1 MAAVLAAIASLFINI
16 DFAMRKQFVFA
27 IVSAIA
33 FGASATAPLFMRDAV
48 ISPDG
53 NKIAFTY
60 KGDIWTVPAAGGTAT
75 RLTMTDQY
83 YEASPV
89 WSPDSRSVAFRSNR
103 AGSFDIYVVDADGGE
118 PRRLTFG
125 SGQET
130 PEAFTP
136 DGKSILFSSYMTPTA
151 QTAAFPS
158 SRLTQLYSIPVGGG
172 RPALVSATPVL
183 YPSFAPGNS
192 NLVYYQD
199 IKGFE
204 DQWRKHHTSSDTR
217 DIWTLDLKSG
227 KHVNLTERGG
237 EDRNPVISPDG
248 KTLYFLSERDGGSM
262 NVYSMEPRKGAT
274 PKAVTSFKSHPV
286 RFLSGAKDG
295 TLAFTYDGEIY
306 TMTPASQP
314 RKVNIDITADFY
326 QPVKRIQV
334 NSAQGA
340 VPSPDGKQIAFI
352 NRGNVF
358 VTSVEFPTTRQI
370 TNTVEGE
377 SQVEWAPDGKALVYT
392 SERDGHWNIYKATLG
407 HDGDPDFAN
416 ATIINEEAVFPA
428 SDGVERTCPS
438 YSPDGKKLAFVADR
452 NKLMVMDVES
462 GKVSQVT
469 DGHTH
474 TSRGGS
480 ITYSWS
486 PDSKWIVMDGVLHHH
501 DPYSDIILVKV
512 ADGTMIPLT
521 ETGYFDESPK
531 FVLDGNAVMFG
542 SDRYGMRA
550 HASWG
555 SEQDVMIV
563 FLNSDAYD
571 KFRLSEQDYALRTE
585 IEKANA
591 KDDKEKKDGAKDKKD
606 EKDKKEEAVKDIVV
620 EPDGIQDRILRLTP
634 NSSQL
639 GDAIITADGSTLLY
653 LSAFEGGYDL
663 WKKDLRKGDVKLASK
678 NVGGGSLAS
687 DKDGKTYFLLSRSLR
702 KVDPKTGSTTPVAFS
717 GSMSLDEAAERE
729 YMFDYVKVQEREK
742 FYDVNMHGV
751 DWENLTEHYRRFLP
765 HISNNYDF
773 ATLLSEMLGELNV
786 SHTGGRY
793 TAPSNPNLDRTASL
807 GLMYDLTDG
816 GRDGLLVSEVIEG
829 GPMDKAWSKIK
840 EGDIITAIGGR
851 QLKAGEPV
859 EPLLANV
866 AGQKILVEFTTKSGK
881 KDSEVVVPI
890 SSAQENELLY
900 QRWIRQRAADV
911 DRWSNGRLGYV
922 HIRSMG
928 DPSYRDMYA
937 DVLGKYNDRDG
948 IVIDIR
954 WNGGGRLHEDVEV
967 LFSGKHYFTQV
978 VRGVEACPMPS
989 RRWNKPSIMVMAE
1002 PCYSNAHGTPWVYS
1016 HMGLGKL
1023 VGRPVPGTMTSVNW
1037 VTMQDPSMV
1046 FGIPVTGYRTHEGTY
1061 LENSQLDPDVPVTNT
1076 PEALQRGEDTQL
1088 RVAVETLLKDIDS
1101 AKK

>member
-1 MAAVLAAIASLFINI
+1 
-16 DFAMRKQFVFA
+16 MRKQFILA
-27 IVSAIA
+27 IISVIA
-33 FGASATAPLFMRDAV
+33 FGATATTPLFMRDAA

-53 NKIAFTY
+53 QKIAFTY
-60 KGDIWTVPAAGGTAT
+60 KGDIWTVPAAGGNAT
-75 RLTMTDQY
+75 RITMTDQY

-89 WSPDSRSVAFRSNR
+89 WSPDSRSLAFRSNR
-103 AGSFDIYVVDADGGE
+103 AGAFDVYITDANGGE
-118 PRRLTFG
+118 VRRLTFD
-125 SGQET
+125 SGAET

-136 DGKSILFSSYMTPTA
+136 DGKSLLFSAFKTPTA
-151 QTAAFPS
+151 ETAAFPS
-158 SRLTQLYSIPVGGG
+158 SRLTQLYSVPVEGG
-172 RPALVSATPVL
+172 RPMLVSATPVL
-183 YPSFAPGNS
+183 YPVFSPVNK
-192 NLVYYQD
+192 NILYYQD

-217 DIWTLDLKSG
+217 DVWMLDLKSG

-248 KTLYFLSERDGGSM
+248 KTLYFLSERNGGSM
-262 NVYSMEPRKGAT
+262 NVYSMEPRKGAV
-274 PKAVTSFKSHPV
+274 PSAVTSFESHPV
-286 RFLSGAKDG
+286 RFLSGAGDG

-306 TMTPASQP
+306 TMRPGSQP
-314 RKVNIDITADFY
+314 SKVDISLSADFY
-326 QPVKRIQV
+326 QPVKRIPV
-334 NSAQGA
+334 SSAQGG

-352 NRGNVF
+352 NRGDVF

-370 TNTVEGE
+370 TKTVEGE
-377 SQVEWAPDGKALVYT
+377 SQINWQPDGKAIVYT
-392 SERDGHWNIYKATLG
+392 SERDGHWNIYKATVG

-416 ATIINEEAVFPA
+416 ATIITEDALFPA

-438 YSPDGKKLAFVADR
+438 YSPDGSKLAFVADR
-452 NKLMVMDVES
+452 NKLMVMDVAS
-462 GKVSQVT
+462 GNVKQIT

-480 ITYSWS
+480 ISYSWS
-486 PDSKWIVMDGVLHHH
+486 PDSRWIVMDGILHHH
-501 DPYSDIILVKV
+501 DPYSDIILVNA
-512 ADGTMIPLT
+512 ADGTLIPLT

-585 IEKANA
+585 LEKENA
-591 KDDKEKKDGAKDKKD
+591 KKSAEKDNGKKE
-606 EKDKKEEAVKDIVV
+606 EKDKKNEDKVKEIVV
-620 EPDGIQDRILRLTP
+620 EPDGIQDRIIRLTP
-634 NSSQL
+634 NSSNL
-639 GDAIITADGSTLLY
+639 GDAIITADGASLFY

-663 WKKDLRKGDVKLASK
+663 WKKDLRKGDVKLVSK
-678 NVGGGSLAS
+678 NVGGGSLVS
-687 DKDGKTYFLLSRSLR
+687 DKDGKNYFLLSRTMR
-702 KVDPKTGSTTPVAFS
+702 KLDPKSDKLTPISFS
-717 GSMSLDEAAERE
+717 GTMSLDEAAERE
-729 YMFDYVKVQEREK
+729 YMFDYVKCQERER
-742 FYDVNMHGV
+742 FYEKNMHGV

-793 TAPSNPNLDRTASL
+793 TAPANPNLDRTASL
-807 GLMYDLTDG
+807 GLMYDMTARN
-816 GRDGLLVSEVIEG
+816 RDGLVVSEVIDG
-829 GPMDKAWSKIK
+829 GPMDKSWSKIK
-840 EGDIITAIGGR
+840 AGDVITAIGGKK
-851 QLKAGEPV
+851 LKSGEPV
-859 EPLLANV
+859 EPLLANL
-866 AGQKILVEFTTKSGK
+866 AGQKTLVEFTTKSGK
-881 KDSEVVVPI
+881 TDREVVVPI
-890 SSAQENELLY
+890 SASQENELLY
-900 QRWIRQRAADV
+900 RRWIKQRAADV

-922 HIRSMG
+922 LIRSMG

-948 IVIDIR
+948 IVIDVR

-978 VRGVEACPMPS
+978 VRGVEACAMPS

-1061 LENSQLDPDVPVTNT
+1061 LENSQLDPDVHVTNT
-1076 PEALQRGEDTQL
+1076 PEALQSGEDTQL

-1101 AKK
+1101 QK

>member
-1 MAAVLAAIASLFINI
+1 
-16 DFAMRKQFVFA
+16 MRKQFILSIISV
-27 IVSAIA
+27 IA
-33 FGASATAPLFMRDAV
+33 FGATATTPLFMRDAA

-53 NKIAFTY
+53 QKIAFTY
-60 KGDIWTVPAAGGTAT
+60 KGDIWTVPAAGGNAT
-75 RLTMTDQY
+75 RITMTDQY

-89 WSPDSRSVAFRSNR
+89 WSPDSRSLAFRSNR
-103 AGSFDIYVVDADGGE
+103 AGSFDVYITDATGGE
-118 PRRLTFG
+118 VRRLTFD
-125 SGQET
+125 SGAET

-136 DGKSILFSSYMTPTA
+136 DGKSLLFSAFKTPTA
-151 QTAAFPS
+151 ETAAFPS
-158 SRLTQLYSIPVGGG
+158 SRLTQLYSVPVEGG
-172 RPALVSATPVL
+172 RPMLVSATPVL
-183 YPSFAPGNS
+183 YPVFSPVNK
-192 NLVYYQD
+192 NILYYQD

-217 DIWTLDLKSG
+217 DVWMFDLKSG

-248 KTLYFLSERDGGSM
+248 KTLYFLSERNGGSM
-262 NVYSMEPRKGAT
+262 NVYSMEPRKGAA
-274 PKAVTSFKSHPV
+274 PSAVTSFESHPV
-286 RFLSGAKDG
+286 RFLSGAGDG

-306 TMTPASQP
+306 TMRPGSQP
-314 RKVNIDITADFY
+314 SKVDISLSADFY
-326 QPVKRIQV
+326 QPVKRIPV
-334 NSAQGA
+334 SSAQGG

-352 NRGNVF
+352 NRGDVF

-370 TNTVEGE
+370 TKTVEGE
-377 SQVEWAPDGKALVYT
+377 SQINWQPDGKAIVYT
-392 SERDGHWNIYKATLG
+392 SERDGHWNIYKATVG

-416 ATIINEEAVFPA
+416 ATIITEEALFPA

-438 YSPDGKKLAFVADR
+438 YSPDGSKLAFVADR
-452 NKLMVMDVES
+452 NKLMVMDVAS
-462 GKVSQVT
+462 GNVKQIT

-480 ITYSWS
+480 ISYSWS
-486 PDSKWIVMDGVLHHH
+486 PDSRWIVMDGILHHH
-501 DPYSDIILVKV
+501 DPYSDIILVNA
-512 ADGTMIPLT
+512 ADGTLIPLT

-585 IEKANA
+585 LEKENA
-591 KDDKEKKDGAKDKKD
+591 KKSAEKDNGKKE
-606 EKDKKEEAVKDIVV
+606 EKDKKNEDKVKEIVV
-620 EPDGIQDRILRLTP
+620 EPDGIQDRIIRLTP
-634 NSSQL
+634 NSSNL
-639 GDAIITADGSTLLY
+639 GDAIITADGASLFY

-663 WKKDLRKGDVKLASK
+663 WKKDLRKGDVKLVSK
-678 NVGGGSLAS
+678 NVGGGSLVS
-687 DKDGKTYFLLSRSLR
+687 DKDGKNYFLLSRTMR
-702 KVDPKTGSTTPVAFS
+702 KLDPKSDKLTPISFS
-717 GSMSLDEAAERE
+717 GTMSLDEAAERE
-729 YMFDYVKVQEREK
+729 YMFDYVKCQERER
-742 FYDVNMHGV
+742 FYEKNMHGV

-793 TAPSNPNLDRTASL
+793 TAPANPNLDRTASL
-807 GLMYDLTDG
+807 GLMYDMTARN
-816 GRDGLLVSEVIEG
+816 RDGLVVSEVIDG
-829 GPMDKAWSKIK
+829 GPMDKSWSKIK
-840 EGDIITAIGGR
+840 AGDVITAIGGKK
-851 QLKAGEPV
+851 LKSGEPV
-859 EPLLANV
+859 EPLLANL
-866 AGQKILVEFTTKSGK
+866 AGQKTLVEFTTKSGK
-881 KDSEVVVPI
+881 TDREVVVPI
-890 SSAQENELLY
+890 SASQENELLY
-900 QRWIRQRAADV
+900 RRWIKQRAADV

-948 IVIDIR
+948 IVIDVR

-978 VRGVEACPMPS
+978 VRGVEACAMPS

-1061 LENSQLDPDVPVTNT
+1061 LENSQLDPDVHVTNT
-1076 PEALQRGEDTQL
+1076 PEALQSGEDTQV

-1101 AKK
+1101 QK

>member
-1 MAAVLAAIASLFINI
+1 
-16 DFAMRKQFVFA
+16 MRKQFILSIISV
-27 IVSAIA
+27 IA
-33 FGASATAPLFMRDAV
+33 FGATATTPLFMRDAA

-53 NKIAFTY
+53 QKIAFTY
-60 KGDIWTVPAAGGTAT
+60 KGDIWTVPAAGGNAT
-75 RLTMTDQY
+75 RITMTDQY

-89 WSPDSRSVAFRSNR
+89 WSPDSRSLAFRSNR
-103 AGSFDIYVVDADGGE
+103 AGSFDVYITDATGGE
-118 PRRLTFG
+118 VRRLTFD
-125 SGQET
+125 SGAET

-136 DGKSILFSSYMTPTA
+136 DGKSLLFSAFKTPTA
-151 QTAAFPS
+151 ETAAFPS
-158 SRLTQLYSIPVGGG
+158 SRLTQLYSVPVEGG
-172 RPALVSATPVL
+172 RPMLVSATPVL
-183 YPSFAPGNS
+183 YPVFSPVNK
-192 NLVYYQD
+192 NILYYQD

-217 DIWTLDLKSG
+217 DVWMFDLKSG

-248 KTLYFLSERDGGSM
+248 KTLYFLSERNGGSM
-262 NVYSMEPRKGAT
+262 NVYSMEPRKGAA
-274 PKAVTSFKSHPV
+274 PSAVTSFESHPV
-286 RFLSGAKDG
+286 RFLSGAGDG

-306 TMTPASQP
+306 TMRPGSQP
-314 RKVNIDITADFY
+314 SKVDISLSADFY
-326 QPVKRIQV
+326 QPVKRIPV
-334 NSAQGA
+334 SSAQGG

-352 NRGNVF
+352 NRGDVF

-370 TNTVEGE
+370 TKTVEGE
-377 SQVEWAPDGKALVYT
+377 SQINWQPDGKAIVYT
-392 SERDGHWNIYKATLG
+392 SERDGHWNIYKATVG

-416 ATIINEEAVFPA
+416 ATIITEEALFPA

-438 YSPDGKKLAFVADR
+438 YSPDGSKLAFVADR
-452 NKLMVMDVES
+452 NKLMVMDVAS
-462 GKVSQVT
+462 GNVKQIT

-480 ITYSWS
+480 ISYSWS
-486 PDSKWIVMDGVLHHH
+486 PDSRWIVMDGILHHH
-501 DPYSDIILVKV
+501 DPYSDIILVNA
-512 ADGTMIPLT
+512 ADGTLIPLT

-585 IEKANA
+585 LEKENA
-591 KDDKEKKDGAKDKKD
+591 KKSAEKDNGKKE
-606 EKDKKEEAVKDIVV
+606 EKDKKNEDKVKEIVV
-620 EPDGIQDRILRLTP
+620 EPDGIQDRIIRLTP
-634 NSSQL
+634 NSSNL
-639 GDAIITADGSTLLY
+639 GDAIITADGASLFY

-663 WKKDLRKGDVKLASK
+663 WKKDLRKGDVKLVSK
-678 NVGGGSLAS
+678 NVGGGSLVS
-687 DKDGKTYFLLSRSLR
+687 DKDGKNYFLLSRTMR
-702 KVDPKTGSTTPVAFS
+702 KLDPKSDKLTPISFS
-717 GSMSLDEAAERE
+717 GTMSLDEAAERE
-729 YMFDYVKVQEREK
+729 YMFDYVKCQERER
-742 FYDVNMHGV
+742 FYEKNMHGV

-793 TAPSNPNLDRTASL
+793 TAPANPNLDRTASL
-807 GLMYDLTDG
+807 GLMYDMTERN
-816 GRDGLLVSEVIEG
+816 RDGLVVSEVIDG
-829 GPMDKAWSKIK
+829 GPMDKSWSKIK
-840 EGDIITAIGGR
+840 AGDVITAIGGKK
-851 QLKAGEPV
+851 LKSGEPV
-859 EPLLANV
+859 EPLLANL
-866 AGQKILVEFTTKSGK
+866 AGQKTLVEFTTKSGK
-881 KDSEVVVPI
+881 TDREVVVPI
-890 SSAQENELLY
+890 SASQENELLY
-900 QRWIRQRAADV
+900 RRWIKQRAADV

-948 IVIDIR
+948 IVIDVR

-978 VRGVEACPMPS
+978 VRGVEACAMPS

-1061 LENSQLDPDVPVTNT
+1061 LENSQLDPDVHVTNT
-1076 PEALQRGEDTQL
+1076 PEALQSGEDTQL

-1101 AKK
+1101 QK

>member
-1 MAAVLAAIASLFINI
+1 
-16 DFAMRKQFVFA
+16 MRKQFILSIISV
-27 IVSAIA
+27 IA
-33 FGASATAPLFMRDAV
+33 FGATATTPLFMRDAA

-53 NKIAFTY
+53 QKIAFTY
-60 KGDIWTVPAAGGTAT
+60 KGDIWTVPAAGGNAT
-75 RLTMTDQY
+75 RITMTDQY

-89 WSPDSRSVAFRSNR
+89 WSPDSRSLAFRSNR
-103 AGSFDIYVVDADGGE
+103 AGSFDVYITDATGGE
-118 PRRLTFG
+118 VRRLTFD
-125 SGQET
+125 SGAET

-136 DGKSILFSSYMTPTA
+136 DGKSLLFSAFKTPTA
-151 QTAAFPS
+151 ETAAFPS
-158 SRLTQLYSIPVGGG
+158 SRLTQLYSVPVEGG
-172 RPALVSATPVL
+172 RPMLVSATPVL
-183 YPSFAPGNS
+183 YPVFSPVNK
-192 NLVYYQD
+192 NILYYQD

-217 DIWTLDLKSG
+217 DVWMLDLKSG

-248 KTLYFLSERDGGSM
+248 KTLYFLSERNGGSM
-262 NVYSMEPRKGAT
+262 NVYSMEPRKGAA
-274 PKAVTSFKSHPV
+274 PSAVTSFESHPV
-286 RFLSGAKDG
+286 RFLSGAGDG

-306 TMTPASQP
+306 TMRPGSQP
-314 RKVNIDITADFY
+314 SKVDISLSADFY
-326 QPVKRIQV
+326 QPVKRIPV
-334 NSAQGA
+334 SSAQGG

-352 NRGNVF
+352 NRGDVF

-370 TNTVEGE
+370 TKTVEGE
-377 SQVEWAPDGKALVYT
+377 SQINWQPDGKAIVYT
-392 SERDGHWNIYKATLG
+392 SERDGHWNIYKATVG

-416 ATIINEEAVFPA
+416 ATIITEEALFPA

-438 YSPDGKKLAFVADR
+438 YSPDGSKLAFVADR
-452 NKLMVMDVES
+452 NKLMVMDVAS
-462 GKVSQVT
+462 GNVKQIT

-480 ITYSWS
+480 ISYSWS
-486 PDSKWIVMDGVLHHH
+486 PDSRWIVMDGILHHH
-501 DPYSDIILVKV
+501 DPYSDIILVNA
-512 ADGTMIPLT
+512 ADGTLIPLT

-585 IEKANA
+585 LEKENA
-591 KDDKEKKDGAKDKKD
+591 KKSAEKDNGKKE
-606 EKDKKEEAVKDIVV
+606 EKDKKNEDKVKEIVV
-620 EPDGIQDRILRLTP
+620 EPDGIQDRIIRLTP
-634 NSSQL
+634 NSSNL
-639 GDAIITADGSTLLY
+639 GDAIITADGASLFY

-663 WKKDLRKGDVKLASK
+663 WKKDLRKGDVKLVSK
-678 NVGGGSLAS
+678 NVGAGSLVS
-687 DKDGKTYFLLSRSLR
+687 DKDGKNYFLLSRTMR
-702 KVDPKTGSTTPVAFS
+702 KLDPKSDKLTPISFS
-717 GSMSLDEAAERE
+717 GTMSLDEAAERE
-729 YMFDYVKVQEREK
+729 YMFDYVKCQERER
-742 FYDVNMHGV
+742 FYEKNMHGV

-793 TAPSNPNLDRTASL
+793 TAPANPNLDRTASL
-807 GLMYDLTDG
+807 GLMYDMTERN
-816 GRDGLLVSEVIEG
+816 RDGLVVSEVIDG
-829 GPMDKAWSKIK
+829 GPMDKSWSKIK
-840 EGDIITAIGGR
+840 AGDVITAIGGKK
-851 QLKAGEPV
+851 LKSGEPV
-859 EPLLANV
+859 EPLLANL
-866 AGQKILVEFTTKSGK
+866 AGQKTLVEFTTKSGK
-881 KDSEVVVPI
+881 TDREVVVPI
-890 SSAQENELLY
+890 SASQENELLY
-900 QRWIRQRAADV
+900 RRWIKQRAADV

-948 IVIDIR
+948 IVIDVR

-978 VRGVEACPMPS
+978 VRGVEACAMPS
-989 RRWNKPSIMVMAE
+989 RRWNKPSIMAMAE

-1061 LENSQLDPDVPVTNT
+1061 LENSQLDPDVHVTNT
-1076 PEALQRGEDTQL
+1076 PEALQSGEDTQL

-1101 AKK
+1101 QK

>member
-1 MAAVLAAIASLFINI
+1 
-16 DFAMRKQFVFA
+16 MRKQFILA
-27 IVSAIA
+27 IISVIA
-33 FGASATAPLFMRDAV
+33 FGATATTPLFMRDAA

-53 NKIAFTY
+53 QKIAFTY
-60 KGDIWTVPAAGGTAT
+60 KGDIWTVPAAGGNAT
-75 RLTMTDQY
+75 RITMTDQY

-89 WSPDSRSVAFRSNR
+89 WSPDSRSLAFRSNR
-103 AGSFDIYVVDADGGE
+103 AGAFDVYITDANGGE
-118 PRRLTFG
+118 VRRLTFD
-125 SGQET
+125 SGAET

-136 DGKSILFSSYMTPTA
+136 DGKSLLFSAFKTPTA
-151 QTAAFPS
+151 ETAAFPS
-158 SRLTQLYSIPVGGG
+158 SRLTQLYSVPVEGG
-172 RPALVSATPVL
+172 RPMLVSATPVL
-183 YPSFAPGNS
+183 YPVFSPVNK
-192 NLVYYQD
+192 NILYYQD

-204 DQWRKHHTSSDTR
+204 DQWRKHHTSSDKL
-217 DIWTLDLKSG
+217 DVWMLDLKSG

-248 KTLYFLSERDGGSM
+248 KTLYFLSERNGGSM
-262 NVYSMEPRKGAT
+262 NVYSMEPRKGAV
-274 PKAVTSFKSHPV
+274 PSAVTSFESHPV
-286 RFLSGAKDG
+286 RFLSGAGDG

-306 TMTPASQP
+306 TMRPGSQP
-314 RKVNIDITADFY
+314 SKVDISLSADFY
-326 QPVKRIQV
+326 QPVKRIPV
-334 NSAQGA
+334 SSAQGG

-352 NRGNVF
+352 NRGDVF

-370 TNTVEGE
+370 TKTVEGE
-377 SQVEWAPDGKALVYT
+377 SQINWQPDGKAIVYT
-392 SERDGHWNIYKATLG
+392 SERDGHWNIYKATVG

-416 ATIINEEAVFPA
+416 ATIITEDALFPA

-438 YSPDGKKLAFVADR
+438 YSPDGSKLAFVADR
-452 NKLMVMDVES
+452 NKLMVMDVAS
-462 GKVSQVT
+462 GNVKQIT

-480 ITYSWS
+480 ISYSWS
-486 PDSKWIVMDGVLHHH
+486 PDSRWIVMDGILHHH
-501 DPYSDIILVKV
+501 DPYSDIILVNA
-512 ADGTMIPLT
+512 ADGTLIPLT

-585 IEKANA
+585 LEKENA
-591 KDDKEKKDGAKDKKD
+591 KKSAEKDNGKKE
-606 EKDKKEEAVKDIVV
+606 EKDKKNEDKVKEIVV
-620 EPDGIQDRILRLTP
+620 EPDGIQDRIIRLTP
-634 NSSQL
+634 NSSNL
-639 GDAIITADGSTLLY
+639 GDAIITADGASLFY

-663 WKKDLRKGDVKLASK
+663 WKKDLRKGDVKLVSK
-678 NVGGGSLAS
+678 NVGGGSLVS
-687 DKDGKTYFLLSRSLR
+687 DKDGKNYFLLSRTMR
-702 KVDPKTGSTTPVAFS
+702 KLDPKSDKLTPISFS
-717 GSMSLDEAAERE
+717 GTMSLDEAAERE
-729 YMFDYVKVQEREK
+729 YMFDYVKCQERER
-742 FYDVNMHGV
+742 FYEKNMHGV

-793 TAPSNPNLDRTASL
+793 TAPANPNLDRTASL
-807 GLMYDLTDG
+807 GLMYDMTARN
-816 GRDGLLVSEVIEG
+816 RDGLVVSEVIDG
-829 GPMDKAWSKIK
+829 GPMDKSWSKIK
-840 EGDIITAIGGR
+840 AGDVITAIGGKK
-851 QLKAGEPV
+851 LKSGEPV
-859 EPLLANV
+859 EPLLANL
-866 AGQKILVEFTTKSGK
+866 AGQKTLVEFTTKSGK
-881 KDSEVVVPI
+881 TDREVVVPI
-890 SSAQENELLY
+890 SASQENELLY
-900 QRWIRQRAADV
+900 RRWIKQRAADV

-948 IVIDIR
+948 IVIDVR

-978 VRGVEACPMPS
+978 VRGVEACAMPS

-1061 LENSQLDPDVPVTNT
+1061 LENSQLDPDVHVTNT
-1076 PEALQRGEDTQL
+1076 PEALQSGEDTQL

-1101 AKK
+1101 QK

>member
-1 MAAVLAAIASLFINI
+1 
-16 DFAMRKQFVFA
+16 MRKQFILSIISV
-27 IVSAIA
+27 IA
-33 FGASATAPLFMRDAV
+33 FGATATTPLFMRDAA

-53 NKIAFTY
+53 QKIAFTY
-60 KGDIWTVPAAGGTAT
+60 KGDIWTVPAAGGNAT
-75 RLTMTDQY
+75 RITMTDQY

-89 WSPDSRSVAFRSNR
+89 WSPDSRSLAFRSNR
-103 AGSFDIYVVDADGGE
+103 AGSFDVYITDANGGE
-118 PRRLTFG
+118 VRRLTFD
-125 SGQET
+125 SGAET

-136 DGKSILFSSYMTPTA
+136 DGKSLLFSAFKTPTA
-151 QTAAFPS
+151 ETAAFPS
-158 SRLTQLYSIPVGGG
+158 SRLTQLYSVPVEGG
-172 RPALVSATPVL
+172 RPMLVSATPVL
-183 YPSFAPGNS
+183 YPVFSPVNK
-192 NLVYYQD
+192 NILYYQD

-217 DIWTLDLKSG
+217 DVWMFDLKSG

-248 KTLYFLSERDGGSM
+248 KTLYFLSERNGGSM
-262 NVYSMEPRKGAT
+262 NVYSMEPRKGAV
-274 PKAVTSFKSHPV
+274 PSAVTSFESHPV
-286 RFLSGAKDG
+286 RFLSGAGDG

-306 TMTPASQP
+306 TMRPGSQP
-314 RKVNIDITADFY
+314 SKVDISLSADFY
-326 QPVKRIQV
+326 QPVKRIPV
-334 NSAQGA
+334 SSAQGG

-352 NRGNVF
+352 NRGDVF

-370 TNTVEGE
+370 TKTVEGE
-377 SQVEWAPDGKALVYT
+377 SQINWQPDGKAIVYT
-392 SERDGHWNIYKATLG
+392 SERDGHWNIYKATVG

-416 ATIINEEAVFPA
+416 ATIITEEALFPA

-438 YSPDGKKLAFVADR
+438 YSPDGSKLAFVADR
-452 NKLMVMDVES
+452 NKLMVMDVAS
-462 GKVSQVT
+462 GNVKQIT

-480 ITYSWS
+480 ISYSWS
-486 PDSKWIVMDGVLHHH
+486 PDSRWIVMDGILHHH
-501 DPYSDIILVKV
+501 DPYSDIILVN
-512 ADGTMIPLT
+512 ATDGTLIPLT

-585 IEKANA
+585 LEKENA
-591 KDDKEKKDGAKDKKD
+591 KKSAEKDNGKKE
-606 EKDKKEEAVKDIVV
+606 EKDKKNEDKVKEIVV
-620 EPDGIQDRILRLTP
+620 EPDGIQDRIIRLTP
-634 NSSQL
+634 NSSNL
-639 GDAIITADGSTLLY
+639 GDAIITADGASLFY

-663 WKKDLRKGDVKLASK
+663 WKKDLRKGDVKLVSK
-678 NVGGGSLAS
+678 NVGGGSLVS
-687 DKDGKTYFLLSRSLR
+687 DKDGKNYFLLSRTMR
-702 KVDPKTGSTTPVAFS
+702 KLDPKSDKLTPISFS
-717 GSMSLDEAAERE
+717 GTMSLDEAAERE
-729 YMFDYVKVQEREK
+729 YMFDYVKCQERER
-742 FYDVNMHGV
+742 FYEKNMHGV

-793 TAPSNPNLDRTASL
+793 TAPANPNLDRTASL
-807 GLMYDLTDG
+807 GLMYDMTDRN
-816 GRDGLLVSEVIEG
+816 RDGLVVSEVIDG
-829 GPMDKAWSKIK
+829 GPMDKSWSKIK
-840 EGDIITAIGGR
+840 AGDVITAIGGKK
-851 QLKAGEPV
+851 LKSGEPV
-859 EPLLANV
+859 EPLLANL
-866 AGQKILVEFTTKSGK
+866 AGQKTLVEFTTRSGK
-881 KDSEVVVPI
+881 TDREVVVPI
-890 SSAQENELLY
+890 SASQENELLY
-900 QRWIRQRAADV
+900 RRWIKQRAADV

-948 IVIDIR
+948 IVIDVR

-978 VRGVEACPMPS
+978 VRGVEACAMPS

-1061 LENSQLDPDVPVTNT
+1061 LENSQLDPDVHVTNT
-1076 PEALQRGEDTQL
+1076 PEALQSGEDTQL

-1101 AKK
+1101 QK

>member
-1 MAAVLAAIASLFINI
+1 
-16 DFAMRKQFVFA
+16 MRKQFILSIISV
-27 IVSAIA
+27 IA
-33 FGASATAPLFMRDAV
+33 FGATATTPLFMRDAA

-53 NKIAFTY
+53 QKIAFTY
-60 KGDIWTVPAAGGTAT
+60 KGDIWTVPAAGGNAT
-75 RLTMTDQY
+75 RITMTDQY

-89 WSPDSRSVAFRSNR
+89 WSPDSRSLAFRSNR
-103 AGSFDIYVVDADGGE
+103 AGSFDVYITDATGGE
-118 PRRLTFG
+118 VRRLTFD
-125 SGQET
+125 SGAET

-136 DGKSILFSSYMTPTA
+136 DGKSLLFSAFKTPTA
-151 QTAAFPS
+151 ETAAFPS
-158 SRLTQLYSIPVGGG
+158 SRLTQLYSVPVEGG
-172 RPALVSATPVL
+172 RPMLVSATPVL
-183 YPSFAPGNS
+183 YPVFSPVNK
-192 NLVYYQD
+192 NILYYQD

-217 DIWTLDLKSG
+217 DVWMFDLKSG

-248 KTLYFLSERDGGSM
+248 KTLYFLSERNGGSM
-262 NVYSMEPRKGAT
+262 NVYSMEPRKGAA
-274 PKAVTSFKSHPV
+274 PSAVTSFESHPV
-286 RFLSGAKDG
+286 RFLSGAGDG

-306 TMTPASQP
+306 TMRPGSQP
-314 RKVNIDITADFY
+314 SKVDISLSADFY
-326 QPVKRIQV
+326 QPVKRIPV
-334 NSAQGA
+334 SSAQGG

-352 NRGNVF
+352 NRGDVF

-370 TNTVEGE
+370 TKTVEGE
-377 SQVEWAPDGKALVYT
+377 SQINWQPDGKAIVYT
-392 SERDGHWNIYKATLG
+392 SERDGHWNIYKATVG

-416 ATIINEEAVFPA
+416 ATIITEEALFPA

-438 YSPDGKKLAFVADR
+438 YSPDGSKLAFVADR
-452 NKLMVMDVES
+452 NKLMVMDVAS
-462 GKVSQVT
+462 GNVKQIT

-480 ITYSWS
+480 ISYSWS
-486 PDSKWIVMDGVLHHH
+486 PDSRWIVMDGILHHH
-501 DPYSDIILVKV
+501 DPYSDIILVNA
-512 ADGTMIPLT
+512 ADGTLIPLT

-585 IEKANA
+585 LEKENA
-591 KDDKEKKDGAKDKKD
+591 KKSAEKDNGKKE
-606 EKDKKEEAVKDIVV
+606 EKDKKNEDKVKEIVV
-620 EPDGIQDRILRLTP
+620 EPDGIQDRIIRLTP
-634 NSSQL
+634 NSSNL
-639 GDAIITADGSTLLY
+639 GDAIITADGASLFY

-663 WKKDLRKGDVKLASK
+663 WKKDLRKGDVKLVSK
-678 NVGGGSLAS
+678 NVGGGSLVS
-687 DKDGKTYFLLSRSLR
+687 DKDGKNYFLLSRTMR
-702 KVDPKTGSTTPVAFS
+702 KLDPKSDKLTPISFS
-717 GSMSLDEAAERE
+717 GTMSLDEAAERE
-729 YMFDYVKVQEREK
+729 YMFDYVKCQERER
-742 FYDVNMHGV
+742 FYEKNMHGV

-793 TAPSNPNLDRTASL
+793 TAPANPNLDRTASL
-807 GLMYDLTDG
+807 GLMYDMTARN
-816 GRDGLLVSEVIEG
+816 RDGLVVSEVIDG
-829 GPMDKAWSKIK
+829 GPMDKSWSKIK
-840 EGDIITAIGGR
+840 AGDVITAIGGKK
-851 QLKAGEPV
+851 LKSGEPV
-859 EPLLANV
+859 EPLLANL
-866 AGQKILVEFTTKSGK
+866 AGQKTLVEFTTKSGK
-881 KDSEVVVPI
+881 TDREVVVPI
-890 SSAQENELLY
+890 SASQENELLY
-900 QRWIRQRAADV
+900 RRWIKQRAADV

-948 IVIDIR
+948 IVIDVR

-978 VRGVEACPMPS
+978 VRGVEACAMPS

-1061 LENSQLDPDVPVTNT
+1061 LENSQLDPDVHVTNT
-1076 PEALQRGEDTQL
+1076 PEALQSGEDTQL

-1101 AKK
+1101 QK

>member
-1 MAAVLAAIASLFINI
+1 MS
-16 DFAMRKQFVFA
+16 KQFILA
-27 IVSAIA
+27 IISVIA
-33 FGASATAPLFMRDAV
+33 FGATATTPLFMRDAA

-53 NKIAFTY
+53 QKIAFTY
-60 KGDIWTVPAAGGTAT
+60 KGDIWTVPAAGGNAT
-75 RLTMTDQY
+75 RITMTDQY

-89 WSPDSRSVAFRSNR
+89 WSPDSRSLAFRSNR
-103 AGSFDIYVVDADGGE
+103 AGAFDVYITDANGGE
-118 PRRLTFG
+118 VRRLTFD
-125 SGQET
+125 SGAET

-136 DGKSILFSSYMTPTA
+136 DGKSLLFSAFKTPTA
-151 QTAAFPS
+151 ETAAFPS
-158 SRLTQLYSIPVGGG
+158 SRLTQLYSVPVEGG
-172 RPALVSATPVL
+172 RPMLVSATPVL
-183 YPSFAPGNS
+183 YPVFSPVNK
-192 NLVYYQD
+192 NILYYQD

-217 DIWTLDLKSG
+217 DVWMLDLKSG

-248 KTLYFLSERDGGSM
+248 KTLYFLSERNGGSM
-262 NVYSMEPRKGAT
+262 NVYSMEPRKGAV
-274 PKAVTSFKSHPV
+274 PSAVTSFESHPV
-286 RFLSGAKDG
+286 RFLSGAGDG

-306 TMTPASQP
+306 TMRPGSQP
-314 RKVNIDITADFY
+314 SKVDISLSADFY
-326 QPVKRIQV
+326 QPVKRIPV
-334 NSAQGA
+334 SSAQGG

-352 NRGNVF
+352 NRGDVF

-370 TNTVEGE
+370 TKTVEGE
-377 SQVEWAPDGKALVYT
+377 SQINWQPDGKAIVYT
-392 SERDGHWNIYKATLG
+392 SERDGHWNIYKATVG

-416 ATIINEEAVFPA
+416 ATIITEDALFPA

-438 YSPDGKKLAFVADR
+438 YSPDGSKLAFVADR
-452 NKLMVMDVES
+452 NKLMVMDVAS
-462 GKVSQVT
+462 GNVKQIT

-480 ITYSWS
+480 ISYSWS
-486 PDSKWIVMDGVLHHH
+486 PDSRWIVMDGILHHH
-501 DPYSDIILVKV
+501 DPYSDIILVNA
-512 ADGTMIPLT
+512 ADGTLIPLT

-585 IEKANA
+585 LEKENA
-591 KDDKEKKDGAKDKKD
+591 KKSAEKDNGKKE
-606 EKDKKEEAVKDIVV
+606 EKDKKNEDKVKEIVV
-620 EPDGIQDRILRLTP
+620 EPDGIQDRIIRLTP
-634 NSSQL
+634 NSSNL
-639 GDAIITADGSTLLY
+639 GDAIITADGASLFY

-663 WKKDLRKGDVKLASK
+663 WKKDLRKGDVKLVSK
-678 NVGGGSLAS
+678 NVGGGSLVS
-687 DKDGKTYFLLSRSLR
+687 DKDGKNYFLLSRTMR
-702 KVDPKTGSTTPVAFS
+702 KLDPKSDKLTPISFS
-717 GSMSLDEAAERE
+717 GTMSLDEAAERE
-729 YMFDYVKVQEREK
+729 YMFDYVKCQERER
-742 FYDVNMHGV
+742 FYEKNMHGV

-793 TAPSNPNLDRTASL
+793 TAPANPNLDRTASL
-807 GLMYDLTDG
+807 GLMYDMTARN
-816 GRDGLLVSEVIEG
+816 RDGLVVSEVIDG
-829 GPMDKAWSKIK
+829 GPMDKSWSKIK
-840 EGDIITAIGGR
+840 AGDVITAIGGKK
-851 QLKAGEPV
+851 LKSGEPV
-859 EPLLANV
+859 EPLLANL
-866 AGQKILVEFTTKSGK
+866 AGQKTLVEFTTKSGK
-881 KDSEVVVPI
+881 TDREVVVPI
-890 SSAQENELLY
+890 SASQENELLY
-900 QRWIRQRAADV
+900 RRWIKQRAADV

-948 IVIDIR
+948 IVIDVR

-978 VRGVEACPMPS
+978 VRGVEACAMPS

-1061 LENSQLDPDVPVTNT
+1061 LENSQLDPDVHVTNT
-1076 PEALQRGEDTQL
+1076 PEALQSGEDTQL

-1101 AKK
+1101 QK

>member
-1 MAAVLAAIASLFINI
+1 
-16 DFAMRKQFVFA
+16 MRKQFILSIISV
-27 IVSAIA
+27 IA
-33 FGASATAPLFMRDAV
+33 FGATATTPLFMRDAA

-53 NKIAFTY
+53 QKIAFTY
-60 KGDIWTVPAAGGTAT
+60 KGDIWTVPAAGGNAT
-75 RLTMTDQY
+75 RITMTDQY

-89 WSPDSRSVAFRSNR
+89 WSPDSRSLAFRSNR
-103 AGSFDIYVVDADGGE
+103 AGSFDVYITDATGGE
-118 PRRLTFG
+118 VRRLTFD
-125 SGQET
+125 SGAET

-136 DGKSILFSSYMTPTA
+136 DGKSLLFSAFKTPTA
-151 QTAAFPS
+151 ETAAFPS
-158 SRLTQLYSIPVGGG
+158 SRLTQLYSVPVEGG
-172 RPALVSATPVL
+172 RPMLVSATPVL
-183 YPSFAPGNS
+183 YPVFSPVNK
-192 NLVYYQD
+192 NILYYQD

-217 DIWTLDLKSG
+217 DVWMLDLKSG

-248 KTLYFLSERDGGSM
+248 KTLYFLSERNGGSM
-262 NVYSMEPRKGAT
+262 NVYSMEPRKGAA
-274 PKAVTSFKSHPV
+274 PSAVTSFESHPV
-286 RFLSGAKDG
+286 RFLSGAGDG

-306 TMTPASQP
+306 TMRPGSQP
-314 RKVNIDITADFY
+314 SKVDISLSADFY
-326 QPVKRIQV
+326 QPVKRIPV
-334 NSAQGA
+334 SSAQGG

-352 NRGNVF
+352 NRGDVF

-370 TNTVEGE
+370 TKTVEGE
-377 SQVEWAPDGKALVYT
+377 SQINWQPDGKAIVYT
-392 SERDGHWNIYKATLG
+392 SERDGHWNIYKATVG

-416 ATIINEEAVFPA
+416 ATIITEEALFPA

-438 YSPDGKKLAFVADR
+438 YSPDGSKLAFVADR
-452 NKLMVMDVES
+452 NKLMVMDVAS
-462 GKVSQVT
+462 GNVKQIT

-480 ITYSWS
+480 ISYSWS
-486 PDSKWIVMDGVLHHH
+486 PDSRWIVMDGILHHH
-501 DPYSDIILVKV
+501 DPYSDIILVNA
-512 ADGTMIPLT
+512 ADGTLIPLT

-585 IEKANA
+585 LEKENA
-591 KDDKEKKDGAKDKKD
+591 KKSAEKDNGKKE
-606 EKDKKEEAVKDIVV
+606 EKDKKNEDKVKEIVV
-620 EPDGIQDRILRLTP
+620 EPDGIQDRIIRLTP
-634 NSSQL
+634 NSSNL
-639 GDAIITADGSTLLY
+639 GDAIITADGASLFY

-663 WKKDLRKGDVKLASK
+663 WKKDLRKGDVKLVSK
-678 NVGGGSLAS
+678 NVGAGSLVS
-687 DKDGKTYFLLSRSLR
+687 DKDGKNYFLLSRTMR
-702 KVDPKTGSTTPVAFS
+702 KLDPKSDKLTPISFS
-717 GSMSLDEAAERE
+717 GTMSLDEAAERE
-729 YMFDYVKVQEREK
+729 YMFDYVKCQERER
-742 FYDVNMHGV
+742 FYEKNMHGV

-793 TAPSNPNLDRTASL
+793 TAPANPNLDRTASL
-807 GLMYDLTDG
+807 GLMYDMTERN
-816 GRDGLLVSEVIEG
+816 RDGLVVSEVIDG
-829 GPMDKAWSKIK
+829 GPMDKSWSKIK
-840 EGDIITAIGGR
+840 AGDVITAIGGKK
-851 QLKAGEPV
+851 LKSGEPV
-859 EPLLANV
+859 EPLLANL
-866 AGQKILVEFTTKSGK
+866 AGQKTLVEFTTKSGK
-881 KDSEVVVPI
+881 TDREVVVPI
-890 SSAQENELLY
+890 SASQENELLY
-900 QRWIRQRAADV
+900 RRWIKQRAADV

-948 IVIDIR
+948 IVIDVR

-978 VRGVEACPMPS
+978 VRGVEACAMPS

-1061 LENSQLDPDVPVTNT
+1061 LENSQLDPDVHVTNT
-1076 PEALQRGEDTQL
+1076 PEALQSGEDTQL

-1101 AKK
+1101 QK

>member
-1 MAAVLAAIASLFINI
+1 
-16 DFAMRKQFVFA
+16 MRKQFILA
-27 IVSAIA
+27 IISVIA
-33 FGASATAPLFMRDAV
+33 FGATATTPLFMRDAA

-53 NKIAFTY
+53 QKIAFTY
-60 KGDIWTVPAAGGTAT
+60 KGDIWTVPAAGGNAT
-75 RLTMTDQY
+75 RITMTDQY

-89 WSPDSRSVAFRSNR
+89 WSPDSRSLAFRSNR
-103 AGSFDIYVVDADGGE
+103 AGAFDVYITDANGGE
-118 PRRLTFG
+118 VRRLTFD
-125 SGQET
+125 SGAET

-136 DGKSILFSSYMTPTA
+136 DGKSLLFSAFKTPTA
-151 QTAAFPS
+151 ETAAFPS
-158 SRLTQLYSIPVGGG
+158 SRLTQLYSVPVEGG
-172 RPALVSATPVL
+172 RPMLVSATPVL
-183 YPSFAPGNS
+183 YPVFSPVNK
-192 NLVYYQD
+192 NILNYQD

-217 DIWTLDLKSG
+217 DVWMLDLKSG

-248 KTLYFLSERDGGSM
+248 KTLYFLSERNGGSM
-262 NVYSMEPRKGAT
+262 NVYSMEPRKGAV
-274 PKAVTSFKSHPV
+274 PSAVTSFESHPV
-286 RFLSGAKDG
+286 RFLSGAGDG

-306 TMTPASQP
+306 TMRPGSQP
-314 RKVNIDITADFY
+314 SKVDISLSADFY
-326 QPVKRIQV
+326 QPVKRIPV
-334 NSAQGA
+334 SSAQGG

-352 NRGNVF
+352 NRGDVF

-370 TNTVEGE
+370 TKTVEGE
-377 SQVEWAPDGKALVYT
+377 SQINWQPDGKAIVYT
-392 SERDGHWNIYKATLG
+392 SERDGHWNIYKATVG

-416 ATIINEEAVFPA
+416 ATIITEDALFPA

-438 YSPDGKKLAFVADR
+438 YSPDGSKLAFVADR
-452 NKLMVMDVES
+452 NKLMVMDVAS
-462 GKVSQVT
+462 GNVKQIT

-480 ITYSWS
+480 ISYSWS
-486 PDSKWIVMDGVLHHH
+486 PDSRWIVMDGILHHH
-501 DPYSDIILVKV
+501 DPYSDIILVNA
-512 ADGTMIPLT
+512 ADGTLIPLT

-585 IEKANA
+585 LEKENA
-591 KDDKEKKDGAKDKKD
+591 KKSAEKDNGKKE
-606 EKDKKEEAVKDIVV
+606 EKDKKNEDKVKEIVV
-620 EPDGIQDRILRLTP
+620 EPDGIQDRIIRLTP
-634 NSSQL
+634 NSSNL
-639 GDAIITADGSTLLY
+639 GDAIITADGASLFY

-663 WKKDLRKGDVKLASK
+663 WKKDLRKGDVKLVSK
-678 NVGGGSLAS
+678 NVGGGSLVS
-687 DKDGKTYFLLSRSLR
+687 DKDGKNYFLLSRTMR
-702 KVDPKTGSTTPVAFS
+702 KLDPKSDKLTPISFS
-717 GSMSLDEAAERE
+717 GTMSLDEAAERE
-729 YMFDYVKVQEREK
+729 YMFDYVKCQERER
-742 FYDVNMHGV
+742 FYEKNMHGV

-793 TAPSNPNLDRTASL
+793 TAPANPNLDRTASL
-807 GLMYDLTDG
+807 GLMYDMTARN
-816 GRDGLLVSEVIEG
+816 RDGLVVSEVIDG
-829 GPMDKAWSKIK
+829 GPMDKSWSKIK
-840 EGDIITAIGGR
+840 AGDVITAIGGKK
-851 QLKAGEPV
+851 LKSGEPV
-859 EPLLANV
+859 EPLLANL
-866 AGQKILVEFTTKSGK
+866 AGQKTLVEFTTKSGK
-881 KDSEVVVPI
+881 TDREVVVPI
-890 SSAQENELLY
+890 SASQENELLY
-900 QRWIRQRAADV
+900 RRWIKQRAADV

-948 IVIDIR
+948 IVIDVR

-978 VRGVEACPMPS
+978 VRGVEACAMPS

-1061 LENSQLDPDVPVTNT
+1061 LENSQLDPDVHVTNT
-1076 PEALQRGEDTQL
+1076 PEALQSGEDTQL

-1101 AKK
+1101 QK

>member
-1 MAAVLAAIASLFINI
+1 
-16 DFAMRKQFVFA
+16 MRKQFILA
-27 IVSAIA
+27 IISVIA
-33 FGASATAPLFMRDAV
+33 FGATATTPLFMRDAA

-53 NKIAFTY
+53 QKIAFTY
-60 KGDIWTVPAAGGTAT
+60 KGDIWTVPAAGGNAT
-75 RLTMTDQY
+75 RITMTDQY

-89 WSPDSRSVAFRSNR
+89 WSPDSRSLAFRSNR
-103 AGSFDIYVVDADGGE
+103 AGAFDVYITDANGGE
-118 PRRLTFG
+118 VRRLTFD
-125 SGQET
+125 SGAET

-136 DGKSILFSSYMTPTA
+136 DGKSLLFSAFKTPTA
-151 QTAAFPS
+151 ETAAFPS
-158 SRLTQLYSIPVGGG
+158 SRLTQLYSVPVEGG
-172 RPALVSATPVL
+172 RPMLVSATPVL
-183 YPSFAPGNS
+183 YPVFSPVNK
-192 NLVYYQD
+192 NILYYQD

-217 DIWTLDLKSG
+217 DVWMLDLKSG

-248 KTLYFLSERDGGSM
+248 KTLYFLSERNGGSM
-262 NVYSMEPRKGAT
+262 NVYSMEPRKGAV
-274 PKAVTSFKSHPV
+274 PSAVTSFESHPV
-286 RFLSGAKDG
+286 RFLSGAGDG

-306 TMTPASQP
+306 TMRPGSQP
-314 RKVNIDITADFY
+314 SKVDISLSADFY
-326 QPVKRIQV
+326 QPVKRIPV
-334 NSAQGA
+334 SSAQGG

-352 NRGNVF
+352 NRGDVF

-370 TNTVEGE
+370 TKTVEGE
-377 SQVEWAPDGKALVYT
+377 SQINWQPDGKAIVYT
-392 SERDGHWNIYKATLG
+392 SERDGHWNIYKATVG

-416 ATIINEEAVFPA
+416 ATIITEDALFPA

-438 YSPDGKKLAFVADR
+438 YSPDGSKLAFVADR
-452 NKLMVMDVES
+452 NKLMVMDVAS
-462 GKVSQVT
+462 GNVKQIT

-480 ITYSWS
+480 ISYSWS
-486 PDSKWIVMDGVLHHH
+486 PDSRWIVMDGILHHH
-501 DPYSDIILVKV
+501 DPYSDIILVNA
-512 ADGTMIPLT
+512 ADGTLIPLT

-585 IEKANA
+585 LEKENA
-591 KDDKEKKDGAKDKKD
+591 KKSAEKDNGKKE
-606 EKDKKEEAVKDIVV
+606 EKDKKNEDKVKEIVV
-620 EPDGIQDRILRLTP
+620 EPDGIQDRIIRLTP
-634 NSSQL
+634 NSSNL
-639 GDAIITADGSTLLY
+639 GDAIITADGASLFY

-663 WKKDLRKGDVKLASK
+663 WKKDLRKGDVKLVSK
-678 NVGGGSLAS
+678 NVGGGSLLS
-687 DKDGKTYFLLSRSLR
+687 DKDGKNYFLLSRTMR
-702 KVDPKTGSTTPVAFS
+702 KLDPKSDKLTPISFS
-717 GSMSLDEAAERE
+717 GTMSLDEAAERE
-729 YMFDYVKVQEREK
+729 YMFDYVKCQERER
-742 FYDVNMHGV
+742 FYEKNMHGV

-793 TAPSNPNLDRTASL
+793 TAPANPNLDRTASL
-807 GLMYDLTDG
+807 GLMYDMTARN
-816 GRDGLLVSEVIEG
+816 RDGLVVSEVIDG
-829 GPMDKAWSKIK
+829 GPMDKSWSKIK
-840 EGDIITAIGGR
+840 AGDVITAIGGKK
-851 QLKAGEPV
+851 LKSGEPV
-859 EPLLANV
+859 EPLLANL
-866 AGQKILVEFTTKSGK
+866 AGQKTLVEFTTKSGK
-881 KDSEVVVPI
+881 TDREVVVPI
-890 SSAQENELLY
+890 SASQENELLY
-900 QRWIRQRAADV
+900 RRWIKQRAADV

-948 IVIDIR
+948 IVIDVR

-978 VRGVEACPMPS
+978 VRGVEACAMPS

-1061 LENSQLDPDVPVTNT
+1061 LENSQLDPDVHVTNT
-1076 PEALQRGEDTQL
+1076 PEALQSGEDTQL

-1101 AKK
+1101 QK

>member
-1 MAAVLAAIASLFINI
+1 
-16 DFAMRKQFVFA
+16 MRKQFILSIISV
-27 IVSAIA
+27 IA
-33 FGASATAPLFMRDAV
+33 FGATATTPLFMRDAA

-53 NKIAFTY
+53 QKIAFTY
-60 KGDIWTVPAAGGTAT
+60 KGDIWTVPAAGGNAT
-75 RLTMTDQY
+75 RITMTDQY

-89 WSPDSRSVAFRSNR
+89 WSPDSRSLAFRSNR
-103 AGSFDIYVVDADGGE
+103 AGSFDVYITDATGGE
-118 PRRLTFG
+118 VRRLTFD
-125 SGQET
+125 SGAET

-136 DGKSILFSSYMTPTA
+136 DGKSLLFSAFKTPTA
-151 QTAAFPS
+151 ETAAFPS
-158 SRLTQLYSIPVGGG
+158 SRLTQLYSVPVEGG
-172 RPALVSATPVL
+172 RPMLVSATPVL
-183 YPSFAPGNS
+183 YPVFSPVNK
-192 NLVYYQD
+192 NILYYQD

-217 DIWTLDLKSG
+217 DVWMLDLKSG

-248 KTLYFLSERDGGSM
+248 KTLYFLSERNGGSM
-262 NVYSMEPRKGAT
+262 NVYSMEPRKGAA
-274 PKAVTSFKSHPV
+274 PSAVTSFESHPV
-286 RFLSGAKDG
+286 RFLSGAGDG

-306 TMTPASQP
+306 TMRPGSQP
-314 RKVNIDITADFY
+314 SKVDISLSADFY
-326 QPVKRIQV
+326 QPVKRIPV
-334 NSAQGA
+334 SSAQGG

-352 NRGNVF
+352 NRGDVF

-370 TNTVEGE
+370 TKTVEGE
-377 SQVEWAPDGKALVYT
+377 SQINWQPDGKAIVYT
-392 SERDGHWNIYKATLG
+392 SERDGHWNIYKATVG

-416 ATIINEEAVFPA
+416 ATIITEEALFPA

-438 YSPDGKKLAFVADR
+438 YSPDGSKLAFVADR
-452 NKLMVMDVES
+452 NKLMVMDVAS
-462 GKVSQVT
+462 GNVKQIT

-480 ITYSWS
+480 ISYSWS
-486 PDSKWIVMDGVLHHH
+486 PDSRWIVMDGILHHH
-501 DPYSDIILVKV
+501 DPYSDIILVNA
-512 ADGTMIPLT
+512 ADGTLIPLT

-585 IEKANA
+585 LEKENA
-591 KDDKEKKDGAKDKKD
+591 KKSAEKDNGKKE
-606 EKDKKEEAVKDIVV
+606 EKDKKNEDKVKEIVV
-620 EPDGIQDRILRLTP
+620 EPDGIQDRIIRLTP
-634 NSSQL
+634 NSSNL
-639 GDAIITADGSTLLY
+639 GDAIITADGASLFY

-663 WKKDLRKGDVKLASK
+663 WKKDLRKGDVKLVSK
-678 NVGGGSLAS
+678 NVGAGSLVS
-687 DKDGKTYFLLSRSLR
+687 DKDGKNYFLLSRTMR
-702 KVDPKTGSTTPVAFS
+702 KLDPKSDKLTPISFS
-717 GSMSLDEAAERE
+717 GTMSLDEAAERE
-729 YMFDYVKVQEREK
+729 YMFDYVKCQERER
-742 FYDVNMHGV
+742 FYEKNMHGV

-793 TAPSNPNLDRTASL
+793 TAPANPNLDRTASL
-807 GLMYDLTDG
+807 GLMYDMTDRN
-816 GRDGLLVSEVIEG
+816 RDGLVVSEVIDG
-829 GPMDKAWSKIK
+829 GPMDKSWSKIK
-840 EGDIITAIGGR
+840 AGDVITAIGGKK
-851 QLKAGEPV
+851 LKSGEPV
-859 EPLLANV
+859 EPLLANL
-866 AGQKILVEFTTKSGK
+866 AGQKTLVEFTTKSGK
-881 KDSEVVVPI
+881 TDREVVVPI
-890 SSAQENELLY
+890 SASQENELLY
-900 QRWIRQRAADV
+900 RRWIKQRAADV

-948 IVIDIR
+948 IVIDVR

-978 VRGVEACPMPS
+978 VRGVEACAMPS

-1061 LENSQLDPDVPVTNT
+1061 LENSQLDPDVHVTNT
-1076 PEALQRGEDTQL
+1076 PEALQSGEDTQL

-1101 AKK
+1101 QK

>member
-1 MAAVLAAIASLFINI
+1 
-16 DFAMRKQFVFA
+16 MRKQFILSIISV
-27 IVSAIA
+27 IA
-33 FGASATAPLFMRDAV
+33 FGATATTPLFMRDAA

-53 NKIAFTY
+53 QKIAFTY
-60 KGDIWTVPAAGGTAT
+60 KGDIWTVPAAGGNAT
-75 RLTMTDQY
+75 RITMTDQY

-89 WSPDSRSVAFRSNR
+89 WSPDSRSLAFRSNR
-103 AGSFDIYVVDADGGE
+103 AGSFDVYITDANGGE
-118 PRRLTFG
+118 VRRLTFD
-125 SGQET
+125 SGAET

-136 DGKSILFSSYMTPTA
+136 DGKSLLFSAFKTPTA
-151 QTAAFPS
+151 ETAAFPS
-158 SRLTQLYSIPVGGG
+158 SRLTQLYSVPVEGG
-172 RPALVSATPVL
+172 RPMLVSATPVL
-183 YPSFAPGNS
+183 YPVFSPVNK
-192 NLVYYQD
+192 NILYYQD

-217 DIWTLDLKSG
+217 DVWMFDLKSG

-248 KTLYFLSERDGGSM
+248 KTLYFLSERNGGSM
-262 NVYSMEPRKGAT
+262 NVYSMEPRKGAV
-274 PKAVTSFKSHPV
+274 PSAVTSFESHPV
-286 RFLSGAKDG
+286 RFLSGAGDG

-306 TMTPASQP
+306 TMRPGSQP
-314 RKVNIDITADFY
+314 SKVDISLSADFY
-326 QPVKRIQV
+326 QPVKRIPV
-334 NSAQGA
+334 SSAQGG

-352 NRGNVF
+352 NRGDVF

-370 TNTVEGE
+370 TKTVEGE
-377 SQVEWAPDGKALVYT
+377 SQINWQPDGKAIVYT
-392 SERDGHWNIYKATLG
+392 SERDGHWNIYKATVG

-416 ATIINEEAVFPA
+416 ATIITEEALFPA

-438 YSPDGKKLAFVADR
+438 YSPDGSKLAFVADR
-452 NKLMVMDVES
+452 NKLMVMDVAS
-462 GKVSQVT
+462 GNVKQIT

-480 ITYSWS
+480 ISYSWS
-486 PDSKWIVMDGVLHHH
+486 PDSRWIVMDGILHHH
-501 DPYSDIILVKV
+501 DPYSDIILVNA
-512 ADGTMIPLT
+512 ADGTLIPLT

-585 IEKANA
+585 LEKENA
-591 KDDKEKKDGAKDKKD
+591 KKSAEKDNGKKE
-606 EKDKKEEAVKDIVV
+606 EKDKKNEDKVKEIVV
-620 EPDGIQDRILRLTP
+620 EPDGIQDRIIRLTP
-634 NSSQL
+634 NSSNL
-639 GDAIITADGSTLLY
+639 GDAIITADGASLFY

-663 WKKDLRKGDVKLASK
+663 WKKDLRKGDVKLVSK
-678 NVGGGSLAS
+678 NVGGGSLVS
-687 DKDGKTYFLLSRSLR
+687 DKDGKNYFLLSRTMR
-702 KVDPKTGSTTPVAFS
+702 KLDPKSDKLTPISFS
-717 GSMSLDEAAERE
+717 GTMSLDEAAERE
-729 YMFDYVKVQEREK
+729 YMFDYVKCQERER
-742 FYDVNMHGV
+742 FYEKNMHGV

-793 TAPSNPNLDRTASL
+793 TAPANPNLDRTASL
-807 GLMYDLTDG
+807 GLMYDMTARN
-816 GRDGLLVSEVIEG
+816 RDGLVVSEVIDG
-829 GPMDKAWSKIK
+829 GPMDKSWSKIK
-840 EGDIITAIGGR
+840 AGDVITAIGGKK
-851 QLKAGEPV
+851 LKSGEPV
-859 EPLLANV
+859 EPLLANL
-866 AGQKILVEFTTKSGK
+866 AGQKTLVEFTTKSGK
-881 KDSEVVVPI
+881 TDREVVVPI
-890 SSAQENELLY
+890 SASQENELLY
-900 QRWIRQRAADV
+900 RRWIKQRAADV

-948 IVIDIR
+948 IVIDVR

-978 VRGVEACPMPS
+978 VRGVEACAMPS

-1061 LENSQLDPDVPVTNT
+1061 LENSQLDPDVHVTNT
-1076 PEALQRGEDTQL
+1076 PEALQSGEDTQL

-1101 AKK
+1101 QK

>member
-1 MAAVLAAIASLFINI
+1 M
-16 DFAMRKQFVFA
+16 
-27 IVSAIA
+27 
-33 FGASATAPLFMRDAV
+33 
-48 ISPDG
+48 
-53 NKIAFTY
+53 
-60 KGDIWTVPAAGGTAT
+60 
-75 RLTMTDQY
+75 
-83 YEASPV
+83 
-89 WSPDSRSVAFRSNR
+89 
-103 AGSFDIYVVDADGGE
+103 
-118 PRRLTFG
+118 
-125 SGQET
+125 
-130 PEAFTP
+130 
-136 DGKSILFSSYMTPTA
+136 
-151 QTAAFPS
+151 
-158 SRLTQLYSIPVGGG
+158 
-172 RPALVSATPVL
+172 LVSATPVL
-183 YPSFAPGNS
+183 YPVFSPVNK
-192 NLVYYQD
+192 NILYYQD

-217 DIWTLDLKSG
+217 DVWMLDLKSG

-248 KTLYFLSERDGGSM
+248 KTLYFLSERNGGSM
-262 NVYSMEPRKGAT
+262 NVYSMEPRKGAV
-274 PKAVTSFKSHPV
+274 PSAVTSFESHPV
-286 RFLSGAKDG
+286 RFLSGAGDG

-306 TMTPASQP
+306 TMRPGSQP
-314 RKVNIDITADFY
+314 SKVDISLSADFY
-326 QPVKRIQV
+326 QPVKRIPV
-334 NSAQGA
+334 SSAQGG

-352 NRGNVF
+352 NRGDVF

-370 TNTVEGE
+370 TKTVEGE
-377 SQVEWAPDGKALVYT
+377 SQINWQPDGKAIVYT
-392 SERDGHWNIYKATLG
+392 SERDGHWNIYKATVG

-416 ATIINEEAVFPA
+416 ATIITEDALFPA

-438 YSPDGKKLAFVADR
+438 YSPDGSKLAFVADR
-452 NKLMVMDVES
+452 NKLMVMDVAS
-462 GKVSQVT
+462 GNVKQIT

-480 ITYSWS
+480 ISYSWS
-486 PDSKWIVMDGVLHHH
+486 PDSRWIVMDGILHHH
-501 DPYSDIILVKV
+501 DPYSDIILVNA
-512 ADGTMIPLT
+512 ADGTLIPLT

-585 IEKANA
+585 LEKENA
-591 KDDKEKKDGAKDKKD
+591 KKSAEKDNGKKE
-606 EKDKKEEAVKDIVV
+606 EKDKKNEDKVKEIVV
-620 EPDGIQDRILRLTP
+620 EPDGIQDRIIRLTP
-634 NSSQL
+634 NSSNL
-639 GDAIITADGSTLLY
+639 GDAIITADGASLFY

-663 WKKDLRKGDVKLASK
+663 WKKDLRKGDVKLVSK
-678 NVGGGSLAS
+678 NVGGGSLVS
-687 DKDGKTYFLLSRSLR
+687 DKDGKNYFLLSRTMR
-702 KVDPKTGSTTPVAFS
+702 KLDPKSDKLTPISFS
-717 GSMSLDEAAERE
+717 GTMSLDEAAERE
-729 YMFDYVKVQEREK
+729 YMFDYVKCQERER
-742 FYDVNMHGV
+742 FYEKNMHGV

-793 TAPSNPNLDRTASL
+793 TAPANPNLDRTASL
-807 GLMYDLTDG
+807 GLMYDMTARN
-816 GRDGLLVSEVIEG
+816 RDGLVVSEVIDG
-829 GPMDKAWSKIK
+829 GPMDKSWSKIK
-840 EGDIITAIGGR
+840 AGDVITAIGGKK
-851 QLKAGEPV
+851 LKSGEPV
-859 EPLLANV
+859 EPLLANL
-866 AGQKILVEFTTKSGK
+866 AGQKTLVEFTTKSGK
-881 KDSEVVVPI
+881 TDREVVVPI
-890 SSAQENELLY
+890 SASQENELLY
-900 QRWIRQRAADV
+900 RRWIKQRAADV

-948 IVIDIR
+948 IVIDVR

-978 VRGVEACPMPS
+978 VRGVEACAMPS

-1061 LENSQLDPDVPVTNT
+1061 LENSQLDPDVHVTNT
-1076 PEALQRGEDTQL
+1076 PEALQSGEDTQL

-1101 AKK
+1101 QK

>member
-1 MAAVLAAIASLFINI
+1 
-16 DFAMRKQFVFA
+16 MRKQFILA
-27 IVSAIA
+27 IISVIA
-33 FGASATAPLFMRDAV
+33 FGATATTPLFMRDAA

-53 NKIAFTY
+53 QKIAFTY
-60 KGDIWTVPAAGGTAT
+60 KGDIWTVPAAGGNAT
-75 RLTMTDQY
+75 RITMTDQY

-89 WSPDSRSVAFRSNR
+89 WSPDSRSLAFRSNR
-103 AGSFDIYVVDADGGE
+103 AGSFDVYITDANGGE
-118 PRRLTFG
+118 VRRLTFD
-125 SGQET
+125 SGAET

-136 DGKSILFSSYMTPTA
+136 DGKSLLFSAFKTPTA
-151 QTAAFPS
+151 ETAAFPS
-158 SRLTQLYSIPVGGG
+158 SRLTQLYSVPVEGG
-172 RPALVSATPVL
+172 RPMLVSATPVL
-183 YPSFAPGNS
+183 YPVFSPVNK
-192 NLVYYQD
+192 NILYYQD

-217 DIWTLDLKSG
+217 DVWMLDLKSG

-248 KTLYFLSERDGGSM
+248 KTLYFLSERNGGSM
-262 NVYSMEPRKGAT
+262 NVYSMEPRKGAV
-274 PKAVTSFKSHPV
+274 PSAVTSFESHPV
-286 RFLSGAKDG
+286 RFLSGAGDG

-306 TMTPASQP
+306 TMRPGSQP
-314 RKVNIDITADFY
+314 SKVDISLSADFY
-326 QPVKRIQV
+326 QPVKRIPV
-334 NSAQGA
+334 SSAQGG

-352 NRGNVF
+352 NRGDVF

-370 TNTVEGE
+370 TKTVEGE
-377 SQVEWAPDGKALVYT
+377 SQINWQPDGKAIVYT
-392 SERDGHWNIYKATLG
+392 SERDGHWNIYKATVG

-416 ATIINEEAVFPA
+416 ATIITEDALFPA

-438 YSPDGKKLAFVADR
+438 YSPDGSKLAFVADR
-452 NKLMVMDVES
+452 NKLMVMDVAS
-462 GKVSQVT
+462 GNVKQIT

-480 ITYSWS
+480 ISYSWS
-486 PDSKWIVMDGVLHHH
+486 PDSRWIVMDGILHHH
-501 DPYSDIILVKV
+501 DPYSDIILVNA
-512 ADGTMIPLT
+512 ADGTLIPLT

-585 IEKANA
+585 LEKENA
-591 KDDKEKKDGAKDKKD
+591 KKSAEKDNGKKE
-606 EKDKKEEAVKDIVV
+606 EKDKKNEDKVKEIVV
-620 EPDGIQDRILRLTP
+620 EPDGIQDRIIRLTP
-634 NSSQL
+634 NSSNL
-639 GDAIITADGSTLLY
+639 GDAIITADGASLFY

-663 WKKDLRKGDVKLASK
+663 WKKDLRKGDVKLVSK
-678 NVGGGSLAS
+678 NVGGGSLVS
-687 DKDGKTYFLLSRSLR
+687 DKDGKNYFLLSRTMR
-702 KVDPKTGSTTPVAFS
+702 KLDPKSDKLTPISFS
-717 GSMSLDEAAERE
+717 GTMSLDEAAERE
-729 YMFDYVKVQEREK
+729 YMFDYVKCQERER
-742 FYDVNMHGV
+742 FYEKNMHGV

-793 TAPSNPNLDRTASL
+793 TAPANPNLDRTASL
-807 GLMYDLTDG
+807 GLMYDMTARN
-816 GRDGLLVSEVIEG
+816 RDGLVVSEVIDG
-829 GPMDKAWSKIK
+829 GPMDKSWSKIK
-840 EGDIITAIGGR
+840 AGDVITAIGGKK
-851 QLKAGEPV
+851 LKSGEPV
-859 EPLLANV
+859 EPLLANL
-866 AGQKILVEFTTKSGK
+866 AGQKTLVEFTTKSGK
-881 KDSEVVVPI
+881 TDREVVVPI
-890 SSAQENELLY
+890 SASQENELLY
-900 QRWIRQRAADV
+900 RRWIKQRAADV

-948 IVIDIR
+948 IVIDVR

-978 VRGVEACPMPS
+978 VRGVEACAMPS

-1061 LENSQLDPDVPVTNT
+1061 LENSQLDPDVHVTNT
-1076 PEALQRGEDTQL
+1076 PEALQSGEDTQL

-1101 AKK
+1101 QK

>member
-1 MAAVLAAIASLFINI
+1 
-16 DFAMRKQFVFA
+16 MRKQFIFA
-27 IVSAIA
+27 VLSAMA
-33 FGASATAPLFMRDAV
+33 LGATATTPLFMRDAV

-53 NKIAFTY
+53 KNIAFTY
-60 KGDIWTVPAAGGTAT
+60 KGDIWTVPAAGGTAS

-103 AGSFDIYVVDADGGE
+103 AGSFDVYVVDVTGGE
-118 PRRLTFG
+118 PRRLTFDSG
-125 SGQET
+125 SET

-136 DGKSILFSSYMTPTA
+136 DGKTVLFSAYVRPTA

-158 SRLTQLYSIPVGGG
+158 SRLTQLYGVPVAGG
-172 RPALVSATPVL
+172 RPELVSATPVL
-183 YPSFAPGNS
+183 YPVFSPTNS
-192 NLVYYQD
+192 NLIYYQD

-217 DIWTLDLKSG
+217 DIWTLDLKTG

-262 NVYSMEPRKGAT
+262 NVYSMEPAKGAT
-274 PKAVTSFKSHPV
+274 PAAVTSFKSHPV

-306 TMTPASQP
+306 TMRPGAKPA
-314 RKVNIDITADFY
+314 KVNIDLTADFY
-326 QPVKRIQV
+326 QPVKRIPV

-340 VPSPDGKQIAFI
+340 VPSPDGKQIAFV
-352 NRGNVF
+352 NRGEVF
-358 VTSVEFPTTRQI
+358 VTSVDYPTTRQI

-377 SQVEWAPDGKALVYT
+377 SQVSWAPDGKALVYT
-392 SERDGHWNIYKATLG
+392 SERDGHWNIYKATVG

-416 ATIINEEAVFPA
+416 ATVINEEALFPA
-428 SDGVERTCPS
+428 KDGVERTCPA
-438 YSPDGKKLAFVADR
+438 YSPDGKKLAFVKDR

-462 GKVSQVT
+462 GKVRQLT
-469 DGHTH
+469 DGHTNP
-474 TSRGGS
+474 SRGGS
-480 ITYSWS
+480 IGFEWS
-486 PDSKWIVMDGVLHHH
+486 PDSRWIVMEGILHHH
-501 DPYSDIILVKV
+501 EPYSDIILLNV

-531 FVLDGNAVMFG
+531 FVLDGNAVIFG

-555 SEQDVMIV
+555 SESDVMIV

-585 IEKANA
+585 LEKANA
-591 KDDKEKKDGAKDKKD
+591 KETAKDEDKDKKD
-606 EKDKKEEAVKDIVV
+606 KDKKETTVKEIVV
-620 EPDGIQDRILRLTP
+620 EPDGIQDRIIRLTP

-639 GDAIITADGSTLLY
+639 GDAMITADGETLFY

-687 DKDGKTYFLLSRSLR
+687 DKDGKNYFLLSRSLR
-702 KVDPKTGSTTPVAFS
+702 KLDPKAGTLKPIEFGGTI
-717 GSMSLDEAAERE
+717 SLDEAAERD
-729 YMFDYVKVQEREK
+729 YMFDYVKCQEREK

-765 HISNNYDF
+765 HISNNFDF

-793 TAPSNPNLDRTASL
+793 SAPANPNLDRTASL
-807 GLMYDLTDG
+807 GLLYDLTDA

-829 GPMDKAWSKIK
+829 GPADKAWSKIK
-840 EGDIITAIGGR
+840 AGDVITAIGGKK
-851 QLKAGEPV
+851 LKAGEPY
-859 EPLLANV
+859 EPLLANA
-866 AGQKILVEFTTKSGK
+866 AGQKTLVEFKTKDGK
-881 KDSEVVVPI
+881 TDSEVIVPV
-890 SSAQENELLY
+890 SSAQESELLY
-900 QRWIRQRAADV
+900 RRWVKQRAADV

-967 LFSGKHYFTQV
+967 LFSGKHYFDQV
-978 VRGVEACPMPS
+978 IRGVEACGMPS
-989 RRWNKPSIMVMAE
+989 RRWTKPSIMVMAE

-1076 PEALQRGEDTQL
+1076 PEALQKGEDTQL

>member
-1 MAAVLAAIASLFINI
+1 
-16 DFAMRKQFVFA
+16 
-27 IVSAIA
+27 
-33 FGASATAPLFMRDAV
+33 MRDAI

-53 NKIAFTY
+53 TKIAFTY
-60 KGDIWTVPAAGGTAT
+60 KGDIWTVPAVGGTAT
-75 RLTMTDQY
+75 RLTMTDHN
-83 YEASPV
+83 YEASPI
-89 WSPDSRSVAFRSNR
+89 WSPDSRKIAFRSNR
-103 AGSFDIYVVDADGGE
+103 AGSFDIYVVGIEGGE
-118 PRRLTFG
+118 PIRLTFD
-125 SGQET
+125 SGAET

-136 DGKSILFSSYMTPTA
+136 DGKSILYSAYVRPTA
-151 QTAAFPS
+151 ETAAFPS
-158 SRLTQLYSIPVGGG
+158 ARLTQLYSVPIEGG
-172 RPALVSATPVL
+172 RQTLVSPTPVL
-183 YPSFAPGNS
+183 YPTFSPTNS
-192 NLVYYQD
+192 NLIYYQD

-217 DIWTLDLKSG
+217 DIWTLDLKTG
-227 KHVNLTERGG
+227 KHTNLTERGG

-248 KTLYFLSERDGGSM
+248 KTLYFLSERNGGSM
-262 NVYSMEPRKGAT
+262 NVYSMEPQKGAT
-274 PKAVTSFKSHPV
+274 PTAVTSFTSHPV

-306 TMTPASQP
+306 TMRPGAKPT
-314 RKVNIDITADFY
+314 KVNINLIADFY
-326 QPVKRIQV
+326 QPVKHLQV
-334 NSAQGA
+334 SNAQGA
-340 VPSPDGKQIAFI
+340 VPSPDGKQIAFV
-352 NRGNVF
+352 NRGEVF

-377 SQVEWAPDGKALVYT
+377 SQVNWAPDGKALVYT
-392 SERDGHWNIYKATLG
+392 SERDGHWNIYKATIG
-407 HDGDPDFAN
+407 HEGDPDFAN
-416 ATIINEEAVFPA
+416 ATVINEEAIFPGK
-428 SDGVERTCPS
+428 DGIERTCPS

-462 GKVSQVT
+462 KKVTQIT

-480 ITYSWS
+480 IDYSWS
-486 PDSKWIVMDGVLHHH
+486 PDSRWIVMDGVLHHH
-501 DPYSDIILVKV
+501 DPYSDIILVNV
-512 ADGTMIPLT
+512 ADGTLIPLT

-531 FVLDGNAVMFG
+531 FVLEGNAVIFG

-555 SEQDVMIV
+555 SESDVMIV

-571 KFRLSEQDYALRTE
+571 KYRLSEQDYALRTE
-585 IEKANA
+585 LEKANA
-591 KDDKEKKDGAKDKKD
+591 KDAKEDDKDKKD
-606 EKDKKEEAVKDIVV
+606 KKEKADEVKDIVV
-620 EPDGIQDRILRLTP
+620 EPNGIQDRVIRLTP

-639 GDAIITADGSTLLY
+639 GDAIITADGSTLFY
-653 LSAFEGGYDL
+653 LSSFEDGYDL
-663 WKKDLRKGDVKLASK
+663 WKKDLRKGDVKLVSK
-678 NVGGGSLAS
+678 NVGNGKLAS
-687 DKDGKTYFLLSRSLR
+687 DKEGKTYFLLSRNMR
-702 KVDPKTGSTTPVAFS
+702 KLDPKTGSATPIAYS
-717 GSMSLDEAAERE
+717 GTMSLDEAAERE
-729 YMFDYVKVQEREK
+729 YMFNYVKCQEREK
-742 FYDVNMHGV
+742 FYEKNMHGV
-751 DWENLTEHYRRFLP
+751 DWEKLTEHYRRFLP
-765 HISNNYDF
+765 HINNNFDF

-793 TAPSNPNLDRTASL
+793 SAPADPNLDKTASL
-807 GLMYDLTDG
+807 GLFYDMTDNKQN
-816 GRDGLLVSEVIEG
+816 GLVVSEVLEG

-840 EGDIITAIGGR
+840 AGDIITAIGGKKLSAN
-851 QLKAGEPV
+851 QPV
-859 EPLLANV
+859 EPLLANL
-866 AGQKILVEFTTKSGK
+866 AGQKTLVEFITKSGAS
-881 KDSEVVVPI
+881 DSEVVVPI
-890 SSAQENELLY
+890 SSAQESELLY
-900 QRWIRQRAADV
+900 RRWVKRRAADV
-911 DRWSNGRLGYV
+911 EKWSNGRLGYV

-978 VRGVEACPMPS
+978 IRGVEACPMPS

-1037 VTMQDPSMV
+1037 VTMQDPTMV

-1061 LENSQLDPDVPVTNT
+1061 LENSQLDPDVPVDNT
-1076 PEALQRGEDTQL
+1076 PESLQRGEDTQL
-1088 RVAVETLLKDIDS
+1088 HVAVETLLKDIDS